1 MRAKEQ
7 MADDPPPPSTVD
19 QLPTP
24 TKPDIPPWGIAL
36 IVVGCLVIVVL
47 AAVLPLVLIKGPKP
61 STHTS
66 VTPSAS
72 PYIDVFPAVAASSIL
87 FDTALPTLDGLGKAA
102 ARINANNSTAF
113 GIMLTGQ
120 GAKSG
125 QYYVSTTGTVA
136 GPTTVP
142 LPDTDTVWASTT
154 SGSGTLIQTKLDL
167 ESVITYEACSVDLPD
182 ESINCA
188 AQTWA
193 SSTTVADL
201 ANQYYNVEWL
211 DQQCLVTVISSGAT
225 STIYVQSS
233 STVFTSLT
241 VALTEPS
248 LSLRVAS
255 SGAQLLVV
263 AFNGQNVY
271 SYLCV
276 NTTTAPTV
284 QTIAIDASNM
294 LLDAAPS
301 YDCSSVLV
309 LTMSQ
314 LQLYQRSTNLTL
326 EDVVNFNSDLVPV
339 QLGVGQQSLWCVVGS
354 TSTSLIFVPYTS
366 SKFTKAQGRSYVTS
380 LTAVNGPVA
389 IDVLSPGTTV
399 DVVATYNGGTYRV
412 TAINLATM

>member
-7 MADDPPPPSTVD
+7 MADDPPLPPIADD

-36 IVVGCLVIVVL
+36 IVMGCLVIVVL

-72 PYIDVFPAVAASSIL
+72 PYIDVFPAVDASSIL
-87 FDTALPTLDGLGKAA
+87 FDTALPTLDGLGKAV

-154 SGSGTLIQTKLDL
+154 SGSGTLIQTKIDL
-167 ESVITYEACSVDLPD
+167 ESVITYEACTVDLPD
-182 ESINCA
+182 ESITCA

-193 SSTTVADL
+193 SSTTTIG
-201 ANQYYNVEWL
+201 NQFYNVEWL
-211 DQQCLVTVISSGAT
+211 DQQCLVTVISSGAM

-233 STVFTSLT
+233 STVYTALT
-241 VALTEPS
+241 VALTEPA
-248 LSLRVAS
+248 LSIRVAS
-255 SGAQLLVV
+255 SGAQLLVI

-284 QTIAIDASNM
+284 QTITIDASNVV
-294 LLDAAPS
+294 LDATPS
-301 YDCSSVLV
+301 YDCSSALV

-314 LQLYQRSTNLTL
+314 LQLYQRVDNLTL

-354 TSTSLIFVPYTS
+354 TSSSLIFVPYTS

-399 DVVATYNGGTYRV
+399 DIVATYNGGTYRV
-412 TAINLATM
+412 TGINLATM